1 MGPCT
6 ASPSAAARSRVCHG
20 PCTASHCCCQAR
32 NLQWAPVP
40 TSSLAAARPVIL
52 SWPLYRLLMLRA
64 RSRVCHGSC
73 TGLPLLLSPI
83 ATLCHVPLSGLSS
96 HCWWFPFICHRV
108 LYGLPLLL
116 ASYRH
121 TVAPHSGFGP
131 VTAQMS
137 EVCGDSKIR
146 RHSSACHTDWSVL
159 ISLPQQTPRAFKL
172 KVQCSALI

>member
-6 ASPSAAARSRVCHG
+6 ASS
-20 PCTASHCCCQAR
+20 CCCQV
-32 NLQWAPVP
+32 QSVSWVPVRP
-40 TSSLAAARPVIL
+40 PIAAV
-52 SWPLYRLLMLRA
+52 S
-64 RSRVCHGSC
+64 
-73 TGLPLLLSPI
+73 I
-83 ATLCHVPLSGLSS
+83 ATLCHVPLSGLLT
-96 HCWWFPFICHRV
+96 HCWWVPFCHRV

-116 ASYRH
+116 PHHH

-137 EVCGDSKIR
+137 EVCGDSKIDGT
-146 RHSSACHTDWSVL
+146 HLHVILTDSI